1 MSSKPKTRSDYI
13 RLLPMKYPGI
23 DKQFKLHECKKAE
36 LVTGYNTGKLPESK
50 RYASVRPPNLS
61 NNTKQHKQY
70 IQRQQQDRLR
80 KFQQQQQQQ
89 QDRLRKFQQQ
99 QQQQQAQQAQQQQ
112 QQQQQAQQAQQQQQ
126 QQQQAHG
133 IPKRKDTPAMHELP
147 IPEEYKYVYEQSKKR
162 RDTRT
167 PANTRMPFNRP
178 EKTRHQTI
186 ELLKGKSREEISP
199 EELKSITGLD
209 IKEINKINR
218 EHQLGR
224 IISKARRDIMD
235 EMNKL
240 RTLENLCYNVIDTCG
255 ALKEYAT
262 MFRRNAIISDH
273 KEYAEA
279 CENIAHVCMYR
290 LMSARNVHS
299 DICIQRDVPIIS
311 MNYAH
316 EETQEEVDSYLERVK
331 EKAEEFR
338 NNLASGGNGDGSNPT
353 TSSHPNQSNQLNH
366 TDQENQPKPTPE
378 DYQTGRVPDEY
389 CESDTSIDSTDEME
403 EDSDYSENGDNDTID
418 VKVTDISKEELQ
430 IYE

>member
-13 RLLPMKYPGI
+13 RLLSSKYPGI

-36 LVTGYNTGKLPESK
+36 LVAGYKTGKLPENK
-50 RYASVRPPNLS
+50 RYASVRPPNLNNRTQKSS
-61 NNTKQHKQY
+61 NKKSQQTH
-70 IQRQQQDRLR
+70 RQQQQAHRQQQQER
-80 KFQQQQQQQ
+80 VQQFQQQQQRQA
-89 QDRLRKFQQQ
+89 
-99 QQQQQAQQAQQQQ
+99 QQQAQQAKQTQQRTQ
-112 QQQQQAQQAQQQQQ
+112 
-126 QQQQAHG
+126 
-133 IPKRKDTPAMHELP
+133 RKDTPAMHELP
-147 IPEEYKYVYEQSKKR
+147 IPEEYKYVYEQARKR
-162 RDTRT
+162 RDART
-167 PANTRMPFNRP
+167 PANTRMPLNRP
-178 EKTRHQTI
+178 EKTRRQTI

-199 EELKSITGLD
+199 EELKRITGLD

-224 IISKARRDIMD
+224 IITKARRDIMD

-299 DICIQRDVPIIS
+299 DICIRRDVPIIS
-311 MNYAH
+311 MNYVH
-316 EETQEEVDSYLERVK
+316 EETQEEVDAYLERVK

-338 NNLASGGNGDGSNPT
+338 NNLASGGNGDGSNSV
-353 TSSHPNQSNQLNH
+353 TSNQPNASNQTNQTDQSN
-366 TDQENQPKPTPE
+366 TSKPTLE
-378 DYQTGRVPDEY
+378 DYQTGRAKIPEEY
-389 CESDTSIDSTDEME
+389 YESDTSIDSTDEME
-403 EDSDYSENGDNDTID
+403 EDSDYDETGDEEDKDDTID
-418 VKVTDISKEELQ
+418 VKVEDISEKDF
-430 IYE
+430 